1 MNIKN
6 EMESKNIIT
15 AITQKIVKI
24 FSLTSLFPD
33 MDEFLKEEYHKGMV
47 KSEVQLGMNFVPS
60 DTDLGFL
67 SDYVNENVN
76 GVTDALGEKLR
87 GELQRGILNKEKVSQ
102 LKKRIKGTF
111 KDDKF
116 NNRLKTVL
124 RTEGLRAENLGSYE
138 GALQSGLKL
147 KKYLSII
154 MDDRTSEIC
163 KKENAKYGSKEQAIA
178 MDKDFIVRVKN
189 KTFRALYPP
198 FHPNCRT
205 VIRFVRVK
213 E

>member
-102 LKKRIKGTF
+102 LKKRIKTLM
-111 KDDKF
+111 KDDAF

-138 GALQSGLKL
+138 GALQSNLNL
-147 KKYLSII
+147 KKYLDIT
-154 MDDRTSEIC
+154 MDNKTSDIC
-163 KKENAKYGSKEQAIA
+163 KEEMKKYGSEAQAIPL
-178 MDKDFIVRVKN
+178 DKEFKVRVKN
-189 KTFRALYPP
+189 KTFSAQYPP

-205 VIRFVRVK
+205 VIMFVREK

>member
-1 MNIKN
+1 MNTQN

-15 AITQKIVKI
+15 AITQKLINI
-24 FSLTSLFPD
+24 FSLNSLFPNL
-33 MDEFLKEEYHKGMV
+33 EGYLSKEYKKGME
-47 KSEVQLGMNFVPS
+47 KTEIQFEMNFVPN
-60 DTDLGFL
+60 DRDLGFL
-67 SDYVNENVN
+67 KEYANQNVTN
-76 GVTDALGEKLR
+76 ATDSLGDELR
-87 GELQRGILNKEKVSQ
+87 GEISRGILNKEKISQ